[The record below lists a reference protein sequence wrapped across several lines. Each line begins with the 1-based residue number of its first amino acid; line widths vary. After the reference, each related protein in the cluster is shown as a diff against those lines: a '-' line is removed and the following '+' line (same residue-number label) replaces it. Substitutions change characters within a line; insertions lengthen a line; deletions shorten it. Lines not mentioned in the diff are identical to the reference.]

1 MPKRLVLGFL
11 LISLLALGYG
21 GLCNVSKNET
31 TIAGSSAPLPSA
43 VSGLVVTVASATQI
57 NLTWEDN
64 SNSEDGVKIERASA
78 SGGQAGTY
86 AQIATTVAD
95 ITSYQDTGVADGD
108 TYYYRV
114 RAFNDNGN
122 SMYSNEASATIP
134 LSAPSALNTTTV
146 GATQITVSWTDNS
159 LSEDGYKI
167 ERDPGNG
174 YSALATV
181 GANINTYSDT
191 GLAEGMVY
199 SYRVKAYKSAEETAY
214 TNVISA

>member
-1 MPKRLVLGFL
+1 MSKRLVLGFL
-11 LISLLALGYG
+11 LISLLTLGYG
-21 GLCNVSKNET
+21 GLCSRPSES

-64 SNSEDGVKIERASA
+64 SNSEDGVKIERKT
-78 SGGQAGTY
+78 GIAGNY

-134 LSAPSALNTTTV
+134 LSAPLALNTTTV
-146 GATQITVSWTDNS
+146 GVTQITVSWTDNS

-167 ERDPGNG
+167 ERDPGSG